1 MIYTPDS
8 YIKSLKP
15 AEGYFY
21 DEEVVEK
28 AFNWLSKHI
37 ICPSGSKYANKPLQL
52 LPWQKMVLRPL
63 LGFRHKEHKTRQFE
77 KLFLLIPK
85 KSGKSLFCSAL
96 ALYFMC
102 TSKDFDPQIYTLAC
116 SFQQANTVWG
126 SAVNMI
132 KMSPTLSRK
141 GLDTRSMPFPQIIIK
156 GKEKNSTFRAL
167 SSDGQDKDGLRPS
180 VTIVDE
186 GHQMKKFD
194 VYSLLTQR
202 SAFFGRYEPLVLSIS
217 TAGEQEGT
225 IFNQDYDYA
234 LKVQNGEITNQKY
247 LSAIWGCTQDEDW
260 EDPELHKKVNPSFGL
275 TFSEEDWKETFKQ
288 AKGGDYQKNIFLRKN
303 LNCWVPTAFDNWI
316 NSNVFDLC
324 ETDDS
329 KFEKYFYE
337 NPVYAGVDFA
347 PNHDLISIS
356 LLADVKE
363 IDKIIWKHFT
373 WATNIEIKTKS
384 KVQGIPFDLWRR
396 QGFLEMSDE
405 KVVTE
410 DMFLFMLRNKLLPYK
425 NNIISLSYD
434 KNRIENVMLQFE
446 REVPYKVVDIP
457 QRHSSLHEATQSF
470 YSFTMNQQLLHKKDP
485 LLRYCVSNAVIDQN
499 NQGLRRVSK
508 KSQIH
513 KVDIVSSCIFALD
526 SLMRER
532 NKVNTAIPIPSI
544 PNIPM
549 KMTEVIQRFPV

>member
-1 MIYTPDS
+1 MIYTPNS

-167 SSDGQDKDGLRPS
+167 SSDGKDKDGLRPS

-186 GHQMKKFD
+186 GHQIKNFS

-234 LKVQNGEITNQKY
+234 LKVQNGEIIDNKY
-247 LSAIWGCTQDEDW
+247 LSAIWGCTQDENW
-260 EDPELHKKVNPSFGL
+260 EDLELHKKVNPSFGL
-275 TFSEEDWKETFKQ
+275 TFSEEDWNETFKQ

-303 LNCWVPTAFDNWI
+303 LNCWVPSAFDNWI
-316 NSNVFDLC
+316 NSDTFDLC

-329 KFEKYFYE
+329 EFEKYFLDPNNSIY
-337 NPVYAGVDFA
+337 VGVDFA
-347 PNHDLISIS
+347 PNHDLTSIV
-356 LLADVKE
+356 LLVEVNGIIYMKHITFATRQE
-363 IDKIIWKHFT
+363 I
-373 WATNIEIKTKS
+373 NRKS
-384 KVQGIPFDLWRR
+384 KTQGIPFDSWIRSGYLK
-396 QGFLEMSDE
+396 MSADKTLTDE
-405 KVVTE
+405 
-410 DMFLFMLRNKLLPYK
+410 MFLGILNTELMPYK
-425 NNIISLSYD
+425 NNICSLTYD
-434 KNRIENVMLQFE
+434 RHRIENVMLEFSDM
-446 REVPYKVVDIP
+446 VPYDVIDIP
-457 QRHSSLHEATQSF
+457 QNHNSLHEPTQAF
-470 YSFTMNQQLLHKKDP
+470 YSLTMNQQLLHKKDP
-485 LLRYCVSNAVIDQN
+485 LLRYCVSNAIIDKS
-499 NQGLRRVSK
+499 NQGLLRVSK

-513 KVDIVSSCIFALD
+513 KVDIVSAAIFALD
-526 SLMRER
+526 SLMRDKNMPPTVE
-532 NKVNTAIPIPSI
+532 IPDLNYVPTKTS
-544 PNIPM
+544 
-549 KMTEVIQRFPV
+549 EVINRFRV